1 MQKLR
6 LLLWATVA
14 LVAFAVGGVMIAR
27 WLDVD
32 LAGGMRAQVTPVPA
46 IGGAFSLVDTEGRR
60 VSDADLKGKPAAMF
74 FGFTHCPD
82 VCPTTLVEASG
93 WLKALGPDAE
103 KLRVVFVSVDPER
116 DTPELL
122 KAYLSSFDARITGLT
137 GTVAEVDAI
146 KKAYRV
152 FARKVPQ
159 GATYTVDHS
168 ASVYLMDADG
178 RFTGTI
184 AWQEAPESALA
195 KLRRLVGG

>member
-82 VCPTTLVEASG
+82 VCPTTLVEASA